1 MNIKIGQYIQ
11 GDSFLHKLDPRIKLV
26 SMILFI
32 VSIFLV
38 PITLDTY
45 NIVAM
50 ITLFI
55 ISILLVF
62 LSGIPLGK
70 VLQGLKA
77 IVFLM
82 TFTFIIQLFSIQPLG
97 ENPLLDLPMNLGLIS
112 IPLLILLLVL
122 YFFVKKRIKFKTTW
136 FFIFVVGIFYIQY
149 AVTLIPMNLD
159 GFNYQ
164 FLIYPSGLLRAGF
177 IFLRIIAVMVVA
189 SLLTFTT
196 STIELNDGLES
207 LMKPLRYIKVPTY
220 MFSMMISLTLRSI
233 PTLLNETDKIM
244 KAQTSRGADFNESSI
259 GQKIGQIIA
268 LLIPVFV
275 ISFDRAEDLSN
286 AMEARG
292 YIIGEERTKLDV
304 YKIGFKDYLAL
315 FVTSAILITL
325 VVMGI
330 AL

>member
-26 SMILFI
+26 SMIILI

-55 ISILLVF
+55 LSILLVF

-82 TFTFIIQLFSIQPLG
+82 TFTFIIQLFSIQPAG
-97 ENPLLDLPMNLGLIS
+97 ENPLLDLPMNLGFIS

-122 YFFVKKRIKFKTTW
+122 YFFIKKRIKFKTTW

-149 AVTLIPMNLD
+149 AVTLIPVEFG
-159 GFNYQ
+159 GFDYQ
-164 FLIYPSGLLRAGF
+164 FLVYPSGLLRAGF
-177 IFLRIIAVMVVA
+177 IFLRIIAVMVIA

-244 KAQTSRGADFNESSI
+244 KAQTSRGADFNESTLK
-259 GQKIGQIIA
+259 QKIGQIIA

>member
-164 FLIYPSGLLRAGF
+164 FLVYPSGLLRAGF
-177 IFLRIIAVMVVA
+177 IFLRIIAMMVVA
-189 SLLTFTT
+189 SLFTFTT
-196 STIELNDGLES
+196 STIEFNDGLES

>member
-136 FFIFVVGIFYIQY
+136 FFIFVLGIFYIQY

-164 FLIYPSGLLRAGF
+164 FLVYPSGLLRAGF